1 VTKGLDVVELIGT
14 LGNAEQQPTR
24 TVEIIRATVKIS

>member
-14 LGNAEQQPTR
+14 PGNAEQQPTR